1 MNNKLQELQ
10 IDLMNDSKLETEQ
23 FIEKYCER
31 IREILEDKITE
42 DLQIKAMYKEIYAS
56 YFCNENDPLAK
67 IENWQKW
74 KIMEG
79 VLWGYIFKKLKN
91 GGYNSSN

>member
-1 MNNKLQELQ
+1 
-10 IDLMNDSKLETEQ
+10 
-23 FIEKYCER
+23 
-31 IREILEDKITE
+31 
-42 DLQIKAMYKEIYAS
+42 MYKEIYAS